1 MPSPNISRNKL
12 HTEEAVEL
20 HLVDQLV
27 TRQGWVERQYTN
39 YDRKLA
45 LDPEMTE
52 QFVRNTQPDAWK
64 KLCDQYP
71 GKERETLA
79 RQLDSRLKAVGTLEV
94 LRQGITIVPG
104 IKITL
109 CAFKPASGLNPA
121 SLRAYEGNI
130 LTAMRQ
136 VRYSLRNENAI
147 DVVLFVNG
155 IPVVTL
161 ELKNTLTGST
171 YQTAEKQYRKDRAP
185 NGEPLL
191 TFKRGALVH
200 FALDQDNVSMTTH
213 LNNGKTRFL
222 PFNRGRDGGAG
233 NPDVEEEFRIAYLY
247 RDIGAR
253 KAVFS
258 REVLLG
264 ILHRF
269 VLVDEVEQPNGRV
282 KRTTIWPRFQQL
294 DAVRMLVQDSKENGA
309 GQNYLFQHSA
319 GSGKSNTIAWAAH
332 HLATLHNDDD
342 QPIFDTIIIVTDRVV
357 LDRQLQQT
365 VKSFAQTQG
374 YVVPI
379 DGTSRQLKKAIQDG
393 AKIIISTIHKFSTE
407 QLSVLKNEESRRFAI
422 IIDEAHSSQSGK
434 HADSMARVLADGEA
448 TEEEQ
453 ELDATELALLE
464 LQQLRGPQANLSYLA
479 FTATPKNVTMERF
492 GRIYDHEKGPEPF
505 HLYSMRQAV
514 EEGFILD
521 VLRNYQTYTS
531 YAQLEKAID
540 DDPRLLERKSSR
552 KVARFIDF
560 HPTAMSQ
567 KAEVIVEHF
576 RRHALPEIDGQG
588 KAMVVTASREH
599 AIKTHQAITK
609 YIDDQGYTDVRAL
622 VAFSSEIEVD
632 GQSYTEVGINGFAET
647 ELPRQF
653 DSATYNVLVV
663 AEKYQTGFDQPKLVA
678 MYIDRRLSG
687 LQAVQTLARLNR
699 IYPGKDRTF
708 ILDFRNTV
716 EEIQEAF
723 KPYYNV
729 TTLEDVSDPNQ
740 VYNLQARLLSFGV
753 LDAEEI
759 DRFVDRFLNAT
770 RRVDERPVLEG
781 VVRQAIA
788 RFTNNLDEEQQEEF
802 RQVLASFLRF
812 YSFIAQVVPLGDTD
826 LEKLHVYG
834 SWLKRMLPSRQAP
847 QGEDVTDDMLEL
859 DAYKLEK
866 QGDPQD
872 ASLDADDNASLSPID
887 RFGANP
893 FTEEEA
899 KTLSEIIEAFN
910 SRHGTEFSEEDYI
923 RFEAVNQDI
932 LDDEAW
938 AEMLRNNDPRDVQPR
953 FEAEFVRRTIQ
964 AFQRDGAMR
973 NAFMQDQEARDML
986 MQLMFRRAVRGAGQA
1001 A

>member
-1 MPSPNISRNKL
+1 
-12 HTEEAVEL
+12 
-20 HLVDQLV
+20 
-27 TRQGWVERQYTN
+27 
-39 YDRKLA
+39 
-45 LDPEMTE
+45 
-52 QFVRNTQPDAWK
+52 
-64 KLCDQYP
+64 
-71 GKERETLA
+71 
-79 RQLDSRLKAVGTLEV
+79 
-94 LRQGITIVPG
+94 
-104 IKITL
+104 
-109 CAFKPASGLNPA
+109 
-121 SLRAYEGNI
+121 
-130 LTAMRQ
+130 
-136 VRYSLRNENAI
+136 
-147 DVVLFVNG
+147 
-155 IPVVTL
+155 
-161 ELKNTLTGST
+161 
-171 YQTAEKQYRKDRAP
+171 
-185 NGEPLL
+185 
-191 TFKRGALVH
+191 
-200 FALDQDNVSMTTH
+200 MTTH

-233 NPDVEEEFRIAYLY
+233 NPDVEDEFRIAYLY

-253 KAVFS
+253 NAVFS

-294 DAVRMLVQDSKENGA
+294 DAVRMLVQDSRENGA

-342 QPIFDTIIIVTDRVV
+342 HPIFDTIIIVTDRVV

-379 DGTSRQLKKAIQDG
+379 DGTSRQLKKAIKDG

-464 LQQLRGPQANLSYLA
+464 LQRLRGPQANLSYLA

-492 GRIYDHEKGPEPF
+492 GRIYDQEKGPEPF

-609 YIDDQGYTDVRAL
+609 YIEDQGYTDVRAL
-622 VAFSSEIEVD
+622 VAFSSEIEVG

-687 LQAVQTLARLNR
+687 L
-699 IYPGKDRTF
+699 
-708 ILDFRNTV
+708 
-716 EEIQEAF
+716 
-723 KPYYNV
+723 
-729 TTLEDVSDPNQ
+729 
-740 VYNLQARLLSFGV
+740 
-753 LDAEEI
+753 
-759 DRFVDRFLNAT
+759 
-770 RRVDERPVLEG
+770 
-781 VVRQAIA
+781 
-788 RFTNNLDEEQQEEF
+788 
-802 RQVLASFLRF
+802 
-812 YSFIAQVVPLGDTD
+812 
-826 LEKLHVYG
+826 
-834 SWLKRMLPSRQAP
+834 
-847 QGEDVTDDMLEL
+847 
-859 DAYKLEK
+859 
-866 QGDPQD
+866 
-872 ASLDADDNASLSPID
+872 
-887 RFGANP
+887 
-893 FTEEEA
+893 
-899 KTLSEIIEAFN
+899 
-910 SRHGTEFSEEDYI
+910 
-923 RFEAVNQDI
+923 
-932 LDDEAW
+932 
-938 AEMLRNNDPRDVQPR
+938 
-953 FEAEFVRRTIQ
+953 
-964 AFQRDGAMR
+964 
-973 NAFMQDQEARDML
+973 
-986 MQLMFRRAVRGAGQA
+986 
-1001 A
+1001 

>member
-27 TRQGWVERQYTN
+27 TRQGWVERQYTD

-155 IPVVTL
+155 IPAVTL

-269 VLVDEVEQPNGRV
+269 VLVDEVKQPNSRV

-464 LQQLRGPQANLSYLA
+464 LQRLRGPQANLSYLA

-492 GRIYDHEKGPEPF
+492 GRIYDQEKGPEPF

-609 YIDDQGYTDVRAL
+609 YIEDQGYTDVRAL

-759 DRFVDRFLNAT
+759 DRFVDRFINAT

-872 ASLDADDNASLSPID
+872 ASLGADDNASLSPID